1 MLDMSSRKQRK
12 KIKSLYKDKYDNTTA
27 CKKLTKDMLIKSVE
41 KLCNGHGNTKEPIII
56 ISNGL
61 TDKQINKLLTF
72 KTN

>member
-12 KIKSLYKDKYDNTTA
+12 RIKSMYKDNNTLYTEI
-27 CKKLTKDMLIKSVE
+27 TEDMLIKCIKKICS
-41 KLCNGHGNTKEPIII
+41 KPPNKEPIII

-61 TDKQINKLLTF
+61 TDEQINEIINF